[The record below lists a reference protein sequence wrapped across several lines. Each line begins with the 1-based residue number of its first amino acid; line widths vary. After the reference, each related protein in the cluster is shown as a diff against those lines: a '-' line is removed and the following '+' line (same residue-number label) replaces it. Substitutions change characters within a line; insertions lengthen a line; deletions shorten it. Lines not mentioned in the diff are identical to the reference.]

1 MKPHILFVTVSICL
15 LLAVYAIYSSLSYE
29 TVWLDDGVRIELVPS
44 TVQDGLPHTTGP
56 HTIRMTRHDYMS
68 DRRDTILRHE
78 YVHLAQKQDPQRWR
92 AFYKQTWDYTLQTTP
107 PDGIHQSYIVRLR
120 PNPDTD
126 DAPWAVWRNR
136 YVFFPVY
143 RDATKQ
149 LRDPI
154 VHVWD
159 LDTRQ
164 VVPIPDAWKRAFCD
178 NGGAACPHQYEHPH
192 EMAAEF
198 LTHLSSAPAA
208 RAIRNSALAQNLL
221 PKPSIGDGS

>member
-1 MKPHILFVTVSICL
+1 MKSQLVRVFVGIGVL
-15 LLAVYAIYSSLSYE
+15 LLAYTAVSAITYE
-29 TVWLDDGVRIELVPS
+29 TVRLGDGVRIELVPS

-56 HTIRMTRHDYMS
+56 YTIRMTSRDYMS

-78 YVHLAQKQDPQRWR
+78 YVHLSQKQNPQPWR
-92 AFYKQTWDYTLQTTP
+92 AFYKDAWNYTLQTTP
-107 PDGIHQSYIVRLR
+107 PADIPQSYIQRLR

-159 LDTRQ
+159 METRQ
-164 VVPIPDAWKRAFCD
+164 FVPIPDAWKRTFC
-178 NGGAACPHQYEHPH
+178 GTGAACPHQYEHPH

-198 LTHLSSAPAA
+198 LTHVSDAPAA
-208 RAIRNSALAQNLL
+208 RAIRNSTLARENLL
-221 PKPSIGDGS
+221 PKPFIGDGS

>member
-1 MKPHILFVTVSICL
+1 MKALFAWGVFVGLCLLFV
-15 LLAVYAIYSSLSYE
+15 VYLTTYN
-29 TVWLDDGVRIELVPS
+29 TVWLGNGVRIELVPP

-56 HTIRMTRHDYMS
+56 HTIRMTQHDYMS

-92 AFYKQTWDYTLQTTP
+92 AFYKQMWDYTLQTAP
-107 PDGIHQSYIVRLR
+107 PAGIPQSYIARLR

-126 DAPWAVWRNR
+126 DAPWAIWRNR
-136 YVFFPVY
+136 YIFFPVY

-159 LDTRQ
+159 LETRQ
-164 VVPIPDAWKRAFCD
+164 FVPIPDAWKRAFC
-178 NGGAACPHQYEHPH
+178 GTACPHQYEHPH

-198 LTHLSSAPAA
+198 LTHASNAPAA
-208 RAIRNSALAQNLL
+208 RAIRNSTLARENLL